1 MGYAIAIF
9 ATNMLAALP
18 LLTLKGNMDT
28 CLKPY
33 NSDTMSMLTPVM
45 SGAGLAVTKVY
56 KLVSIGFF

>member
-9 ATNMLAALP
+9 ASNMLAALP

-33 NSDTMSMLTPVM
+33 KSDTMSMLTPVM
-45 SGAGLAVTKVY
+45 SGAGLAVTKAY